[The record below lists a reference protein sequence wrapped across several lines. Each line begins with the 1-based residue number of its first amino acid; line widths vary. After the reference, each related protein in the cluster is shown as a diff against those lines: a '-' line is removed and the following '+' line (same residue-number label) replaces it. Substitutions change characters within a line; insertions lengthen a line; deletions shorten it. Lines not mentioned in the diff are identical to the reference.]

1 MLDKVGLL
9 RSILKLLVMLLYNP
23 EQRLY
28 GHLHHIKITKNYQL
42 FIPLLIINTPL
53 NGYFWIL

>member
-9 RSILKLLVMLLYNP
+9 RSILKLLLMLLYNP
-23 EQRLY
+23 EQRTY
-28 GHLHHIKITKNYQL
+28 DHLHHIKITKNYQL
-42 FIPLLIINTPL
+42 FIPLLIINAPL